1 MALNE
6 QDTSAGAQ
14 AHYAAAAVEIGQ
26 RLAER
31 RTSRGQTL
39 EEHMVPLRT
48 TRHQLAALES
58 GNTQV
63 FYGRSYYEGL
73 LARYAAALGL
83 KAEDLLVSLRPAP
96 SAEEAPLPEPP
107 IDQPPAS
114 QPEPLADPPHLR
126 RQRSALAVACAV
138 TVLAI
143 ASAMLVWWDS
153 EPSPAPTA
161 TTPGL
166 TPEATPETTPE
177 ATLEAT
183 PEITAAITPTAGPAA
198 TPELTPLA
206 TTPTAPAPTPVPAP
220 APAPEAPALRLRAGN
235 AATWYWVRKAN
246 DEVEQRS
253 LSGGGSVAFDEMPIY
268 LVVNGPDEVRVEVRG
283 KEVRLKANDETGRNL
298 ARVGRIA
305 LEDLAR

>member
-73 LARYAAALGL
+73 LARYATALGL
-83 KAEDLLVSLRPAP
+83 NAEDLLVSLRPAP
-96 SAEEAPLPEPP
+96 PAEEAPLPEPP
-107 IDQPPAS
+107 PIDQPPAS
-114 QPEPLADPPHLR
+114 PPEPLADPPHLR

-138 TVLAI
+138 AVLVI

-153 EPSPAPTA
+153 EPSPAPMA
-161 TTPGL
+161 T
-166 TPEATPETTPE
+166 TPETTPD
-177 ATLEAT
+177 ATQAATQAAT
-183 PEITAAITPTAGPAA
+183 PPASPAA
-198 TPELTPLA
+198 TPETIPLA
-206 TTPTAPAPTPVPAP
+206 TTPTAPAPAPAP
-220 APAPEAPALRLRAGN
+220 APTPASAPEAPALRLRAGN

-305 LEDLAR
+305 LEELAR